1 VTFPP
6 DGHGPYRLLRGVHA
20 RVVQSFDSACAR
32 PEETQA
38 TRLAAVLGQVTG
50 TVVGRAHGLD
60 PSMGLAAFRDAVPV
74 RPHAGWSDW
83 LDRVAAGEPGV
94 MTRDPVRML
103 LETSGTTGRPK
114 WLPVTDAWAR
124 SVGEA
129 QSLWILGMLRDDGRL
144 AGGRALSIVSPA
156 VHGTSPGGL
165 PVGANTGRMFLAQPW
180 WVRLRAPVPYAVY
193 GVADPDLR
201 AYAILRHALAA
212 PVRSWTTANPS
223 TILAY
228 CRHMARWWDALSADC
243 AEGTLR
249 HGPAAGLTAS
259 ERRALGAWP
268 GRFPRARLPSVP
280 RPAAVW
286 DLCRV
291 SCWKGGSASFFLSRL
306 PEALGA
312 DVPVREAGVNAS
324 EGSFAVPVDDDGP
337 VAWLGG
343 HLLEFLDDDGHAR
356 WAWEVEEGR
365 TYRLVVTTEAG
376 LLRYDMGDVVR
387 VTGWCGR
394 APRLAFVRRAGN
406 VLNATGEK
414 LTEDQLVAA
423 VRVAMPAV
431 AGFVCSLGWAERP
444 WVRVAVEGDVDVSRA
459 AAVLDRALRDRNVE
473 YDAKRETDR
482 LGTPEVVR
490 VPAGAFAAWKGAR
503 VRAGAPE
510 AQVKDPVVWESPRW
524 DAFVRGEES

>member
-1 VTFPP
+1 MTFPH

-20 RVVQSFDSACAR
+20 RAVAAFDAACDRPVEAQSARLDAILREVSA
-32 PEETQA
+32 
-38 TRLAAVLGQVTG
+38 
-50 TVVGRAHGLD
+50 TVVGRAHGLA
-60 PSMGLAAFRDAVPV
+60 PGMGLAAFRDAVPV
-74 RPHAGWSDW
+74 RAHAGWSAW
-83 LDRVAAGEPGV
+83 LDRVAAGEPSV
-94 MTRDPVRML
+94 MTRAPVRML

-114 WLPVTDAWAR
+114 WLPVTDGWAR

-129 QSLWILGMLRDDGRL
+129 QSLWILGMLRDDERL

-156 VHGTSPGGL
+156 VHGRSPGGI

-180 WVRLRAPVPYAVY
+180 WVRLRAPVPYTVY
-193 GVADPDLR
+193 TVADAEVR

-228 CRHMARWWDALSADC
+228 CRHMVRWWDALSADC
-243 AEGTLR
+243 ADGTLV
-249 HGPAAGLTAS
+249 HGPAAALSAS

-268 GRFPRARLPSVP
+268 GRFARARLPSDP
-280 RPAAVW
+280 RPAAAW

-291 SCWKGGSASFFLSRL
+291 SCWKGGSASFFLERL
-306 PEALGA
+306 SDALGA

-343 HLLEFLDDDGHAR
+343 HLLEFIDDSGRAR
-356 WAWEVEEGR
+356 WAWEVEEGE
-365 TYRLVVTTEAG
+365 TYRLVVTTESG

-423 VRVAMPAV
+423 VRHAMPGV
-431 AGFVCSLGWAERP
+431 AGFVCSLGWAEQP
-444 WVRVAVEGDVDVSRA
+444 WVRVAVEGDVDPEA
-459 AAVLDRALRDRNVE
+459 AASAFDGALRAGNVE
-473 YDAKRETDR
+473 YDSKRDTDR
-482 LGTPEVVR
+482 LARPEVRR
-490 VPAGAFAAWKGAR
+490 VPAGAFAAWKAAR

-510 AQVKDPVVWESPRW
+510 AQVKDPVVWESARW
-524 DAFVRGEES
+524 DAFVRGEVS